1 MASFAADI
9 DAIFSEWN
17 APDSPGC
24 AVLITVDGDPLYRRG
39 HGLASLEHGAP
50 ITSATVFNVG
60 SISKQFTAMAILLL
74 EDEGQLTLDD
84 DIRRYVPELP
94 DLGTPMTIGHLL
106 THTSGLREQSH
117 LLALAGWR
125 DGDVVAER
133 DVLDLVTRQ
142 RALDFAPGED
152 FQYNNTGY
160 TLLASTVRR
169 VSGLPLRTYT
179 DQRIL
184 KPLGM
189 AQTFF
194 NDDHTT
200 IVRHRADAYGPGP
213 DGRLYR
219 WMPASD
225 HVGPTNLFTSVEDLV
240 RWSDNFVRPRVGSPR
255 LIERLTTPGRLN
267 DGRLHGYACGLE
279 IGRYRGLRLVSHG
292 GIQHGYRARLALYP
306 DQRFAVAIL
315 ANLGTI
321 APGPLVRR
329 ITDAVID
336 HGLLPGARAAPALH
350 RVTLTQEELT
360 RHCGLYLDARTG
372 GLARVSLD
380 DGRLMLGWPPAAD
393 EMIPLAP
400 DRFRVGATDVEAVF
414 VPTQDGHAR
423 LEAIGSAREIESTLG
438 RRVYTWRAPAHPTA
452 EQLEDYT
459 GRYESPD
466 VGSLEFVAGDGT
478 LIARTRK
485 GGDVPLTPTF
495 RDAFFDRDLFF
506 YTFVRDPRDSV
517 SSVLVSTDRI
527 RALPFARRAM
537 RVPLRFLRGSDRIA
551 TDP

>member
-74 EDEGQLTLDD
+74 EDERKLTLDD
-84 DIRRYVPELP
+84 DVRRYVPELP
-94 DLGTPMTIGHLL
+94 DFGTPMTIGHLL

-142 RALDFAPGED
+142 RALNFAPGED
-152 FQYNNTGY
+152 FQYTNTGY

-169 VSGLPLRTYT
+169 VSGLPLRAFA
-179 DQRIL
+179 DQEIF

-200 IVRHRADAYGPGP
+200 IVPHRADAYGPGP

-225 HVGPTNLFTSVEDLV
+225 HVGPTNLFTSVEDLI
-240 RWSDNFVRPRVGSPR
+240 RWLDNFVRPRVGGPR

-279 IGRYRGLRLVSHG
+279 IGRYRGLRMVSHG
-292 GIQHGYRARLALYP
+292 GIQHGYRARLALYS
-306 DQRFAVAIL
+306 DQRVAIAIL

-329 ITDAVID
+329 ITDVLID
-336 HGLLPGARAAPALH
+336 HGLVPGARGAPALD
-350 RVTLTQEELT
+350 RVALTQEERT
-360 RHCGLYLDARTG
+360 RRCGLYLDAQTG

-380 DGRLMLGWPPAAD
+380 DGRLMLGWPPAAE

-400 DRFRVGATDVEAVF
+400 DRFRLGATDVEAVF
-414 VPTQDGHAR
+414 VPTQDGNGR
-423 LEAIGSAREIESTLG
+423 LEVIGSAREIESTLG
-438 RRVYTWRAPAHPTA
+438 RRVYAWRAPAHPTA
-452 EQLEDYT
+452 EQLEEYT

-466 VGSLEFVAGDGT
+466 VGSLEFVVGDGT
-478 LIARTRK
+478 LIVRTRK
-485 GGDVPLTPTF
+485 GGDVSLTPTF
-495 RDAFFDRDLFF
+495 RDAFFDRGLCF

-527 RALPFARRAM
+527 RALPFARRAL
-537 RVPLRFLRGSDRIA
+537 RVPLRFLRGAERLGM
-551 TDP
+551 DP

>member
-1 MASFAADI
+1 MALFAADI
-9 DAIFSEWN
+9 DAIFSGWN

-74 EDEGQLTLDD
+74 EDEGKLTLEDD
-84 DIRRYVPELP
+84 VRRYVPELP
-94 DLGTPMTIGHLL
+94 DFGTPMTIGHLL

-133 DVLDLVTRQ
+133 DVFDLVIRQ
-142 RALDFAPGED
+142 RALNFEPGED

-160 TLLASTVRR
+160 TLLALTVRR
-169 VSGLPLRTYT
+169 VSRLALRAYA
-179 DQRIL
+179 DQWIF

-189 AQTFF
+189 TQTFF

-200 IVRHRADAYGPGP
+200 IVPHRADAYGPGP
-213 DGRLYR
+213 HGQLTR

-240 RWSDNFVRPRVGSPR
+240 RWSDNFVRPRVGGGK
-255 LIERLTTPGRLN
+255 LIGRLTTPGRLN

-279 IGRYRGLRLVSHG
+279 IGRYRGLRIVSHG

-306 DQRFAVAIL
+306 DQRVAVAIL
-315 ANLGTI
+315 ANLSTI
-321 APGPLVRR
+321 VPGPLVRR
-329 ITDAVID
+329 ITDVLID
-336 HGLLPGARAAPALH
+336 HGLVPGARRAPALD
-350 RVTLTQEELT
+350 RVTLTQAELT
-360 RHCGLYLDARTG
+360 RHCGLYLEAQTG

-380 DGRLMLGWPPAAD
+380 DGRLMLGWPPTAD
-393 EMIPLAP
+393 EMIPIAP
-400 DRFRVGATDVEAVF
+400 DRYRLGATDVEAVF
-414 VPTQDGHAR
+414 VPTRDGHAR
-423 LEAIGSAREIESTLG
+423 LEVIGSAREIESTLG
-438 RRVYTWRAPAHPTA
+438 RRVYAWRAPAQPTA
-452 EQLEDYT
+452 EQLEEYT
-459 GRYESPD
+459 GRYESTD
-466 VGSLEFVAGDGT
+466 AGSLELVIGDGT
-478 LIARTRK
+478 LVVRTRK
-485 GGDVPLTPTF
+485 GGDVSLTPTF
-495 RDAFFDRDLFF
+495 RDAFFDRGLCF

-517 SSVLVSTDRI
+517 TSVLVSTDRI
-527 RALPFARRAM
+527 RALPFARRAL
-537 RVPLRFLRGSDRIA
+537 RVPLRFMLGAERIGM
-551 TDP
+551 DP

>member
-50 ITSATVFNVG
+50 ITPATVFNVG

-74 EDEGQLTLDD
+74 EDEGKLTLDD
-84 DIRRYVPELP
+84 DVRRYVPELP
-94 DLGTPMTIGHLL
+94 DFGTPMTIGDLL

-133 DVLDLVTRQ
+133 DVLDLVIRQ
-142 RALDFAPGED
+142 RALNFVPGED

-169 VSGLPLRTYT
+169 LSGLPLRAYA
-179 DQRIL
+179 DQRIF

-200 IVRHRADAYGPGP
+200 IVPHRADAYGPGP

-225 HVGPTNLFTSVEDLV
+225 HVGPTNLFTSVEDLI
-240 RWSDNFVRPRVGSPR
+240 RWSDNFVRPRVGGPR

-279 IGRYRGLRLVSHG
+279 IGRYRGLRIMSHG

-315 ANLGTI
+315 ANLSTI
-321 APGPLVRR
+321 VPGPLVRR
-329 ITDAVID
+329 ITDALID
-336 HGLLPGARAAPALH
+336 HGLVPGARSAPALG
-350 RVTLTQEELT
+350 RVALTQAELT
-360 RHCGLYLDARTG
+360 RHCGLYLDAQTG

-400 DRFRVGATDVEAVF
+400 NRFRLGATDVEAVF
-414 VPTQDGHAR
+414 VPTRDGNAR
-423 LEAIGSAREIESTLG
+423 LEVIGSAREIESTLG
-438 RRVYTWRAPAHPTA
+438 RRVYAWREPAHPTA
-452 EQLEDYT
+452 EELDEYT

-466 VGSLEFVAGDGT
+466 VGSLEFLVGDGA
-478 LIARTRK
+478 LIVRTRK
-485 GGDVPLTPTF
+485 GGDVSLTPTF
-495 RDAFFDRDLFF
+495 CDAFFDRDLCF

-517 SSVLVSTDRI
+517 NSVLVSTDRI
-527 RALPFARRAM
+527 RALPFARRALM
-537 RVPLRFLRGSDRIA
+537 VPLRFVLGAERIR

>member
-60 SISKQFTAMAILLL
+60 SISKQFTAIAILLL
-74 EDEGQLTLDD
+74 DDEGKLTLDD
-84 DIRRYVPELP
+84 NVRRYVPEVP
-94 DLGTPMTIGHLL
+94 DFGTPMTIRHLL

-142 RALDFAPGED
+142 RALNLAPGED

-169 VSGLPLRTYT
+169 VSGLTLRAYA
-179 DQRIL
+179 DQWIFR
-184 KPLGM
+184 PLGM
-189 AQTFF
+189 AKTFF

-200 IVRHRADAYGPGP
+200 IVPHRADAYGPGP

-225 HVGPTNLFTSVEDLV
+225 HVGPTNLFTSVEDLA
-240 RWSDNFVRPRVGSPR
+240 RWSDNLVRPRVGGPR

-279 IGRYRGLRLVSHG
+279 VGRYRGLGIVSHG

-315 ANLGTI
+315 ANLSTI
-321 APGPLVRR
+321 VPGPLVRR
-329 ITDAVID
+329 ITDVLID
-336 HGLLPGARAAPALH
+336 HGLVPGARRAPALG
-350 RVTLTQEELT
+350 RVALTQAELT
-360 RHCGLYLDARTG
+360 RHCGLYLDAQTG

-380 DGRLMLGWPPAAD
+380 DGCLVLGWPPAAD
-393 EMIPLAP
+393 EIIPLAP
-400 DRFRVGATDVEAVF
+400 DRFRLGATDVEAVF
-414 VPTQDGHAR
+414 VPTRDGNAR
-423 LEAIGSAREIESTLG
+423 LEVIGSARYIESTLG
-438 RRVYTWRAPAHPTA
+438 RRVYAWRAGPSDGRATRGVHRSLSKPRRGQPRVRGRRRHPHREDQEGRRRVAHP
-452 EQLEDYT
+452 
-459 GRYESPD
+459 D
-466 VGSLEFVAGDGT
+466 VSRRVLRSQPVLLHLRPGS
-478 LIARTRK
+478 AR
-485 GGDVPLTPTF
+485 F
-495 RDAFFDRDLFF
+495 RE
-506 YTFVRDPRDSV
+506 
-517 SSVLVSTDRI
+517 
-527 RALPFARRAM
+527 RRS
-537 RVPLRFLRGSDRIA
+537 RLDGSDSRVAVRTAGTEGAIA
-551 TDP
+551 VRVRS

>member
-50 ITSATVFNVG
+50 ITSTTVFNVG

-452 EQLEDYT
+452 DQLEDYT

-495 RDAFFDRDLFF
+495 RDAFFDRGLCF

-517 SSVLVSTDRI
+517 NSVLVSTDRI

>member
-142 RALDFAPGED
+142 RALNFAPGED

-292 GIQHGYRARLALYP
+292 GIQHGYRARLAMYP

-478 LIARTRK
+478 LIASTRK

-495 RDAFFDRDLFF
+495 RDAFFDRGLFF